1 MFHNSTFN
9 LLILK
14 ITALLAAVT
23 VHEVAHGF
31 AAYRL
36 GDNTARLAGR
46 LTLNP
51 IKHLDL
57 FGSCILPLI
66 LAVSGSPFLFGYA
79 KPVPVDFNKIG
90 YFKKNIILVASAG
103 AAANI
108 FLAVSAG
115 IVFQIMSQI
124 KPLWYNLFIVG
135 PVLFDLYNLL
145 AYTVIINSVLAIF
158 NLIPIPPLDGS
169 RILSALLPN
178 EMKIYF
184 DKIERFG
191 MLILLLLLM
200 TNIFNKII
208 SFFLVPMMNLLLG
221 R

>member
-36 GDNTARLAGR
+36 GDNTAKLAGR

-103 AAANI
+103 VAANI

-124 KPLWYNLFIVG
+124 KPLWYNLLILG

>member
-1 MFHNSTFN
+1 MFHNATFN

>member
-1 MFHNSTFN
+1 
-9 LLILK
+9 
-14 ITALLAAVT
+14 
-23 VHEVAHGF
+23 
-31 AAYRL
+31 
-36 GDNTARLAGR
+36 
-46 LTLNP
+46 
-51 IKHLDL
+51 
-57 FGSCILPLI
+57 
-66 LAVSGSPFLFGYA
+66 
-79 KPVPVDFNKIG
+79 
-90 YFKKNIILVASAG
+90 
-103 AAANI
+103 
-108 FLAVSAG
+108 
-115 IVFQIMSQI
+115 MSQI

-178 EMKIYF
+178 KMKIYF

-208 SFFLVPMMNLLLG
+208 SFFLVPMINLLLG

>member
-178 EMKIYF
+178 KMKIYF

-208 SFFLVPMMNLLLG
+208 SFFLVPMINLLLG